1 MNFIKREYAK
11 QRVKHEFELNKTV
24 NDPKKLKELFNKA
37 QNNLELIKRQV
48 ILHIALIITY
58 LLYLHANQIEFE
70 VEKKKVIFKNSVLY
84 LG

>member
-1 MNFIKREYAK
+1 
-11 QRVKHEFELNKTV
+11 LNKTV

-70 VEKKKVIFKNSVLY
+70 VEKKRLY
-84 LG
+84 LKIQFFIWANLIQNIHNITSIIYLYY